1 MRGNGRGEEEWRG
14 DVKGM
19 SEGMEG
25 KENERPLYFCTKIQD
40 ISRKKTRR
48 RLANELTNSVYSNA

>member
-14 DVKGM
+14 DEKGM

-25 KENERPLYFCTKIQD
+25 KVKGRPLYFYTKIQGV
-40 ISRKKTRR
+40 SRKKQDDI
-48 RLANELTNSVYSNA
+48 